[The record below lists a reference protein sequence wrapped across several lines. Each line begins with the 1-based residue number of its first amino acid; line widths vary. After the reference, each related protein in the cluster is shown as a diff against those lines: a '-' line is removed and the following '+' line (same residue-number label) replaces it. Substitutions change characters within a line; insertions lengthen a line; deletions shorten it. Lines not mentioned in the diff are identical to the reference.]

1 MITGPEN
8 ASAHQ
13 EGLSETVWKT
23 LYQDA
28 LFEVDSEAL
37 TKKIDAA
44 QKAIGERSLALL
56 RGNGDNMD
64 WEREKQILANAH
76 GVLDDLKRIYQTKGR
91 AA

>member
-1 MITGPEN
+1 MRGPSAHVWANRNPFRIEREERGMITGPEN

-56 RGNGDNMD
+56 RGNGD
-64 WEREKQILANAH
+64 
-76 GVLDDLKRIYQTKGR
+76 
-91 AA
+91 